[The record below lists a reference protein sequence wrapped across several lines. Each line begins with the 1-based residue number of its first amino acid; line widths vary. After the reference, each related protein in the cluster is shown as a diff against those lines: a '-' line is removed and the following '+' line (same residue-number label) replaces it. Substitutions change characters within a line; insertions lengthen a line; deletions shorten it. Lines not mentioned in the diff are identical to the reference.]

1 MFFAH
6 AVNGDSCFVHNLEQ
20 IARSPDLTRKSFTRK
35 AKKRPAVVASVAGN
49 LLFDAA
55 FVTETDSSNKTL
67 CSGV

>member
-1 MFFAH
+1 M
-6 AVNGDSCFVHNLEQ
+6 
-20 IARSPDLTRKSFTRK
+20 
-35 AKKRPAVVASVAGN
+35 ASVAGN